1 MVRPAGMQRGRKPAY
16 ALISLHVLSP
26 ATLEIFAVL
35 LLCTAVT
42 GSGCPAL
49 WRTPALDSPPRQPK
63 ETALGTMAESHLVA
77 TGHSFL
83 LWSILNLYITTVGI
97 GQAGHKKYDG
107 NLYQ

>member
-16 ALISLHVLSP
+16 ALIRLHVLSP
-26 ATLEIFAVL
+26 APLEIFAVL

-42 GSGCPAL
+42 GNGCPAL
-49 WRTPALDSPPRQPK
+49 CRTPALDFLPRQPK
-63 ETALGTMAESHLVA
+63 QTALEITAESHLVA

-97 GQAGHKKYDG
+97 RQAGRKKCDG
-107 NLYQ
+107 NLHQ